1 MNKFLT
7 FAGTQPVYLGDIDF
21 MQSAAANAFKQLAK
35 ALMDSGSD
43 SLNAILQGV
52 ELQWNSSTL
61 TITPGVVVLNG
72 ELLPFE
78 GVTLEAPV
86 SLYFHLESTLS
97 GERTFKDGESHKCH
111 ETRKA
116 IVNTTSTDGISLYD
130 VPRLHKSDDR
140 TYNGSIIAGSI
151 ATSAKLT
158 YKNGFY
164 FLQLDMVVPAS
175 SQGVEVQF
183 TGLPSEEFANVD
195 GLTFP
200 APVVLKE
207 SSSLEIQNFI
217 CEIVVYSPGTIRF
230 NIEFAGA
237 QVATGSGQCSVMVP
251 II

>member
-21 MQSAAANAFKQLAK
+21 MQAAAANAVKQLGRS
-35 ALMDSGSD
+35 LMDADSD
-43 SLNAILQGV
+43 TFNAILQGV

-97 GERTFKDGESHKCH
+97 GERTFKDGDSHKCH

-116 IVNTTSTDGISLYD
+116 IVNTTSTDGISFYD
-130 VPRLHKSDDR
+130 VPRLHKLDDR
-140 TYNGSIIAGSI
+140 TYNGSIIVGSI
-151 ATSAKLT
+151 ATSAKLK

-237 QVATGSGQCSVMVP
+237 QVATGSGKCSVMLP